1 VRDRDRDRARRLMI
15 KLLVSLV
22 LHLAG
27 NAVALVVAAA
37 VLDDM
42 SLDWSAFLIAVAI
55 FTAVEVLAEPL
66 LTKIAL
72 NNLHALRGSVALIA
86 TFVGLVVT
94 DVVSEGLSISG
105 AWTWVLA
112 TIIVWLGALLAGLLL
127 PVIFVKRRVQDDRR
141 LTIRSA

>member
-1 VRDRDRDRARRLMI
+1 MI

>member
-22 LHLAG
+22 L
-27 NAVALVVAAA
+27 
-37 VLDDM
+37 
-42 SLDWSAFLIAVAI
+42 
-55 FTAVEVLAEPL
+55 
-66 LTKIAL
+66 
-72 NNLHALRGSVALIA
+72 ALIA

-94 DVVSEGLSISG
+94 DVVSDGLSISG